1 MRIVLI
7 DGVKYEERTPANEDE
22 LERAVK
28 EHAEDIFGEQSIY
41 FDIKHKLKSKAG
53 IGSIPD
59 GFVIIPGDQ
68 PQWHIVEVELSSHAY
83 EHIAGQVSR
92 FINGIDDPST
102 QRKIVDALYENM
114 GNDEFVKLRLKKA
127 IGTTDTHKFLSD
139 LISGPAVLTIII
151 EKHTRRVDEALKML
165 NYPHENKKVVEFQTF
180 TREGIGLDVHV
191 HLFEPVY
198 HLL

>member
-1 MRIVLI
+1 MSILLI
-7 DGVKYEERTPANEDE
+7 DGVKYEEWTPANEDE

-28 EHAEDIFGEQSIY
+28 EHAEDIFGEDSIY

-68 PQWHIVEVELSSHAY
+68 SRWHIVEVELSSHAY

-114 GNDEFVKLRLKKA
+114 VTMSLLNFALKRQL
-127 IGTTDTHKFLSD
+127 GQLM
-139 LISGPAVLTIII
+139 LISF
-151 EKHTRRVDEALKML
+151 
-165 NYPHENKKVVEFQTF
+165 FQT
-180 TREGIGLDVHV
+180 
-191 HLFEPVY
+191 
-198 HLL
+198 